1 MNLPK
6 RMFLMLTAL
15 FGFAGATMTF
25 AASTSGIGLTL
36 FVEGPVSPVAMVNAP
51 NTFFYVAELG
61 GKIRVLNSNG
71 SLRTQP
77 AINLADP
84 QFSCRWLGQMQTMP
98 MDRLSEGGLL
108 NIALDPNFDTNLT
121 LYFYYTTANTLVL
134 ARMKFEPI
142 NQEELVPSS
151 CEVVLQLPHATTA
164 HLGGSLGFGRDG
176 SLYLG
181 IGNNHQFCEQY
192 LAPSQASS
200 CSAPSS
206 INNVQFNPNAGLF
219 YGKILRLNIANPTPV
234 TQPQSDTHSVV
245 FPVTRR
251 RCTAF
256 LWKMLL
262 ARATNA
268 QKFLPMGCESA
279 QSLTR
284 LCLAMAIAL
293 NA

>member
-234 TQPQSDTHSVV
+234 GHALCGVPSNKTALYSVPVENAFGPSDKCPEI
-245 FPVTRR
+245 F
-251 RCTAF
+251 AYG
-256 LWKMLL
+256 L
-262 ARATNA
+262 
-268 QKFLPMGCESA
+268 
-279 QSLTR
+279 
-284 LCLAMAIAL
+284 
-293 NA
+293 